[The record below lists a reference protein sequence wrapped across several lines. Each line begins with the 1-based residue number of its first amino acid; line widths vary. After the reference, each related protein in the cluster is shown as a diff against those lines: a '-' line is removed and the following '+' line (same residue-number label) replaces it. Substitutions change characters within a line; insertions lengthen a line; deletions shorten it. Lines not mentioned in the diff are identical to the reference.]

1 VQNENGEVV
10 QDYGTD
16 CRNCD
21 RYKKLGDVC
30 LIEHGKKFTWEYCRD
45 FDPQVVLPDY
55 KDLMKSVRLDQAL
68 ERKKVKEKKEKE
80 KRKKLKEKKER
91 EELKRKKR
99 RARQRK
105 KRERL
110 KKLSLK
116 KKSEVLSVELVTPP
130 KTSRRG
136 RTSLNDSP
144 LSGEQQGESTEI
156 RDPPK
161 SRSRRKPAKDSKDTL
176 NGES

>member
-1 VQNENGEVV
+1 MQKENGVVV

-16 CRNCD
+16 CLNCD

-68 ERKKVKEKKEKE
+68 ERKKLKEKKEKE
-80 KRKKLKEKKER
+80 KRKKLKEREER

-99 RARQRK
+99 RARLRK

-116 KKSEVLSVELVTPP
+116 KKEVEVPPVEQVSPP
-130 KTSRRG
+130 KDSRHKLA
-136 RTSLNDSP
+136 SSEKVDVVSP
-144 LSGEQQGESTEI
+144 KPEIQTE
-156 RDPPK
+156 
-161 SRSRRKPAKDSKDTL
+161 
-176 NGES
+176 